1 MTLLPSMVRRR
12 HQGNALRT
20 WGVSLG
26 RLWCFDND
34 VGRGIRKTLLMA
46 MTMGLAISM
55 ISKRARRATTILG
68 TLTMGFS
75 KAKTRQRLHLLSP
88 QINLLYLPLHQV
100 L

>member
-1 MTLLPSMVRRR
+1 MPVTTRPNPHPKPTIRLSSKTTLVTT
-12 HQGNALRT
+12 QQQ
-20 WGVSLG
+20 
-26 RLWCFDND
+26 
-34 VGRGIRKTLLMA
+34 MA